1 MDLVYPIGFCEGTEI
16 SWGRNYARNAL
27 FYVRS
32 DEVTCCVH
40 IGMLLCSIIDTVTLN
55 QILHVFHVRIVQ
67 EPCDVRHMH

>member
-1 MDLVYPIGFCEGTEI
+1 MHLVYPIGSLEGTEI

-40 IGMLLCSIIDTVTLN
+40 IGMLLCSIICSATLN
-55 QILHVFHVRIVQ
+55 QNTIAAGERVHCYIIL
-67 EPCDVRHMH
+67 